1 MELETLAAKYQ
12 KHLIDERPDYEHSRQ
27 LYLKRRVFRTYD
39 RLLRLFSSQP
49 LEGCVL
55 DTGSASG
62 EFAEVCREH
71 GLETETVGIEN
82 DINFERDPF
91 PFPSNLFDVVCSN
104 SVIEHLRDPSNYLEE
119 INRVLKPCGHIILI
133 TPHWPYAAKE
143 FYDTYTHVQPYSA
156 RSLRSALQCHGFK
169 VQAMVPWLVEKG
181 DFFWKIPPPYGFLVA
196 ALLPFAGLNQSRWV
210 PALLKGKSKTLLAL
224 GQKKLSS

>member
-1 MELETLAAKYQ
+1 MGEGNELLARAFSFIRLPARMDKPRSTGLTL
-12 KHLIDERPDYEHSRQ
+12 I
-27 LYLKRRVFRTYD
+27 
-39 RLLRLFSSQP
+39 
-49 LEGCVL
+49 L
-55 DTGSASG
+55 DKGLTLQEAV
-62 EFAEVCREH
+62 EFFKIGA
-71 GLETETVGIEN
+71 G
-82 DINFERDPF
+82 
-91 PFPSNLFDVVCSN
+91 
-104 SVIEHLRDPSNYLEE
+104 IEHLRDPSTYLEE

-169 VQAMVPWLVEKG
+169 VQAMVPWLVEKS